1 MLESKRIYLRP
12 FEEKDAQQLLKWG
25 SNPRYHKMAGFE
37 EYRNLTE
44 AVNGVK
50 QYMSRPESYV
60 VCLRKNNEVIG
71 LVELYE
77 RGLDEKS
84 GLLKTKEVGFLLDQS
99 FEGHGYM
106 TEALRLI
113 LTYAFKKKKQ
123 VEVWAGTFADNEKS
137 RKLLKILGFQYV
149 YTVDYTQVSALFS
162 FKEKYYLLKK
172 EEWLKIN
179 ANTKS

>member
-1 MLESKRIYLRP
+1 M
-12 FEEKDAQQLLKWG
+12 
-25 SNPRYHKMAGFE
+25 
-37 EYRNLTE
+37 
-44 AVNGVK
+44 
-50 QYMSRPESYV
+50 
-60 VCLRKNNEVIG
+60 
-71 LVELYE
+71 
-77 RGLDEKS
+77 
-84 GLLKTKEVGFLLDQS
+84 LDQS

-137 RKLLKILGFQYV
+137 QKLLKTLGFKYV